1 MGRSVANS
9 LPGPKANKVIERER
23 KVIGSALQVRFYPLV
38 VERAQG
44 SVLWDVDGNN
54 YIDFSAGAAVAC
66 TGYGHPRVVNAIKE
80 EVSKLTHQCFTL
92 ASNEVTVE
100 LAEKL
105 VKLLGREGRAK
116 VWFGLSGGDANE
128 CVYKLVPDYTK
139 KRRFIS
145 FMGSYQGMTMGS
157 LSLSGHK
164 ALQKFIGFANVVK
177 VPYAYCYRCPFKA
190 EYPECGLMCVDF
202 IESQVMQSVSPAED
216 TCCVIVEPIQSDSG
230 DVVPPDDFIPRL
242 RQLCDKYGMY
252 LAVDEIKTG
261 FGRTGEMF
269 AFQHS
274 KVSPEIVTVAKPIA
288 SGMPLSACVAPS
300 EILDSSVGSHLMTTA
315 GHPVSCA
322 AALATLEVIQ
332 EEKLSENA
340 AAVGSYMKRRLSE
353 MKEDHPLIGDVRG
366 KGLMIGVELVKDQKT
381 KEPASVETAKLTY
394 RCWEKGLIVINLAT
408 FSNVIEITP
417 PLVLTRELAEEGLT
431 RFEQA
436 LTDVEKGK
444 VSVDRLGAFKAW

>member
-1 MGRSVANS
+1 
-9 LPGPKANKVIERER
+9 
-23 KVIGSALQVRFYPLV
+23 
-38 VERAQG
+38 
-44 SVLWDVDGNN
+44 
-54 YIDFSAGAAVAC
+54 
-66 TGYGHPRVVNAIKE
+66 
-80 EVSKLTHQCFTL
+80 
-92 ASNEVTVE
+92 
-100 LAEKL
+100 
-105 VKLLGREGRAK
+105 
-116 VWFGLSGGDANE
+116 
-128 CVYKLVPDYTK
+128 
-139 KRRFIS
+139 
-145 FMGSYQGMTMGS
+145 MGSYQGMTMGS

-216 TCCVIVEPIQSDSG
+216 TCCVIVEAIQSDSG
-230 DVVPPDDFIPRL
+230 DVVPPEDFIPKL

-366 KGLMIGVELVKDQKT
+366 KGLMMGVELVKDQKT

-444 VSVDRLGAFKAW
+444 VSDDRLGAFKAW